1 MDLKGCSALP
11 TFDHNRMK
19 LSTFSLSSEIEF
31 LGEDLYVASNR
42 KSERDHT
49 WKNKGI
55 KKRVK
60 KRSLYSLWATHS

>member
-1 MDLKGCSALP
+1 
-11 TFDHNRMK
+11 MK